1 MVSINDD
8 ESGVHVSVSG
18 LSTFRYHSEKSKFA
32 KTILFNSIVGVGAF
46 LLCVLLAGVFVVMV
60 IFS

>member
-8 ESGVHVSVSG
+8 ESGAHVSVSG
-18 LSTFRYHSEKSKFA
+18 LSTFRYHSEKNKFE

-46 LLCVLLAGVFVVMV
+46 LLCVLLAGIFVVMV